1 MEEEIY
7 ALHRLLDRDRRYPL
21 EAYIFVREGL
31 AYASNVLNLGNETT
45 VEEPEPELQLELD
58 ATQEELMP
66 LKERHLTG
74 QELCD
79 AIRVYAINEFGYM
92 ARLVLEKWGIT
103 QTQDF
108 GNVVY
113 NMIEVG
119 LMKKSAN
126 DCREHFDD
134 VYDFSNAF
142 ERDYELKISGS

>member
-7 ALHRLLDRDRRYPL
+7 ALHRLLDRDTRYPL

-31 AYASNVLNLGNETT
+31 AYASNVLNLGNET
-45 VEEPEPELQLELD
+45 VAEEPDLQLELD
-58 ATQEELMP
+58 ATQEDLTP
-66 LKERHLTG
+66 HKERHLTG

-108 GNVVY
+108 GNIVY

-119 LMKKSAN
+119 LMKKSTN

-134 VYDFSNAF
+134 VYDFANAF

>member
-108 GNVVY
+108 GNIVY
-113 NMIEVG
+113 NMI
-119 LMKKSAN
+119 LMTVKSRGWDESALVFPVAGTRAH
-126 DCREHFDD
+126 CCVSLH
-134 VYDFSNAF
+134 
-142 ERDYELKISGS
+142 